1 MAIKY
6 GKAVTYREELPL
18 HRYMIHVRPYEKS
31 KKLYFRFHKSLWPLK
46 LVGGLWLREEPIF

>member
-18 HRYMIHVRPYEKS
+18 HLYMTHVRPYEKL
-31 KKLYFRFHKSLWPLK
+31 KKLYFRFHKSL
-46 LVGGLWLREEPIF
+46 